1 MVTLH
6 VNEKRRELDVSPDMP
21 LLWCLRDHL
30 RLYGTKFGCGI
41 GMCGACTVHMD
52 GTPVRSCTIPVSSA
66 DGRIVTIEA
75 IDTRESQAVQQAW
88 IEHQVPQCGYCQSGQ
103 VMVATALLTTNPM
116 PSDREINDAMTNI
129 CRCATYHR
137 IRGAI
142 HHAARMLAA

>member
-1 MVTLH
+1 
-6 VNEKRRELDVSPDMP
+6 
-21 LLWCLRDHL
+21 
-30 RLYGTKFGCGI
+30 
-41 GMCGACTVHMD
+41 MCGACTVHMD